1 MTDAD
6 GIQTALLHYRTTW
19 LTAWK
24 AKDWPAVSSAWDTE
38 YAAVQAGAFSAV
50 MMTSGS
56 FEGGSAS
63 AAKNFEQTVRL
74 RALQLFRAE
83 LDADYADMLATPPPA
98 ATPVRRGMVLRFSG
112 Q

>member
-1 MTDAD
+1 MTDDA
-6 GIQTALLHYRTTW
+6 GIQLALVHYRTQW
-19 LTAWK
+19 LAAWK
-24 AKDWPAVSSAWDTE
+24 AKDWSAVAAAWDTE

-50 MMTSGS
+50 LMTSGS

-63 AAKNFEQTVRL
+63 ATKNFEQTVRL

-83 LDADYADMLATPPPA
+83 LDDDYAAMLATPAVRPA
-98 ATPVRRGMVLRFSG
+98 QRRGTIIRFSP